1 LFKKK
6 LFFKKKKKEEKK
18 EPVATPLGTKGI
30 EPRWWLKPPP
40 NKRNTEQANNIER
53 NLHYYI
59 YRQAGQSLIL
69 FHFQQSFG
77 LPNPPPFIPHF
88 HTFPA
93 SMDQFLHF
101 DSHNKPTTHPQKHHK
116 PSNNELLAS
125 AKLLAEAAQSSMRHE
140 TEKLNKGRLSVL
152 LPISWKQFF
161 FKKKKKI

>member
-1 LFKKK
+1 VHRAKGVAETNPKQ
-6 LFFKKKKKEEKK
+6 KEHR
-18 EPVATPLGTKGI
+18 TGD
-30 EPRWWLKPPP
+30 
-40 NKRNTEQANNIER
+40 IER

-93 SMDQFLHF
+93 SMDQFLHL
-101 DSHNKPTTHPQKHHK
+101 DSHIKPTTHPQKHHK
-116 PSNNELLAS
+116 LSNSELLAS
-125 AKLLAEAAQSSMRHE
+125 AKLLVEAAQSSMQHE
-140 TEKLNKGRLSVL
+140 TDRVNKGRPSVL

-161 FKKKKKI
+161 FFK